1 MRPIVIVVL
10 ELWRVEFE
18 VVGFVQVRV
27 RTGRGVVMER
37 FVDVVWIRFCGVSSW
52 SFEASLRAE
61 VLELTGVFEG
71 GVLCIRTRNAM
82 LSLLNGS
89 RLLEKE
95 GKSGRLGKQASER
108 ASGMYE
114 MRAKTGKSSKKHRR
128 AKRSSERASERVN
141 KQKRQKSGK

>member
-1 MRPIVIVVL
+1 MP
-10 ELWRVEFE
+10 
-18 VVGFVQVRV
+18 VRI
-27 RTGRGVVMER
+27 GRGVVVGR
-37 FVDVVWIRFCGVSSW
+37 LVDVGGVRFGGVSSW

-95 GKSGRLGKQASER
+95 GESGGLGKQASER
-108 ASGMYE
+108 VGCMQCARRRVKAARS
-114 MRAKTGKSSKKHRR
+114 TGEQSDQ
-128 AKRSSERASERVN
+128 ASERV
-141 KQKRQKSGK
+141 SE